1 MHLFCTLPMLHL
13 SAPPALLPSFFPC
26 RAAITFGIMMWPN
39 LWLLFLPIPQSSF
52 LQQLT
57 GLDYSHMIRYHR

>member
-1 MHLFCTLPMLHL
+1 MTTPTAA
-13 SAPPALLPSFFPC
+13 SAPCLPC
-26 RAAITFGIMMWPN
+26 RVALTFGIMMWPN

-57 GLDYSHMIRYHR
+57 GLDYSRMIRYHR